1 VNELEFIRRQV
12 SIERTHMAA
21 VRSAC
26 AAALSLP
33 RAERPEVEFLRACAE
48 YLVFVVGRF
57 NAQDQAHCDLLG
69 PRLPTSATH
78 DLATLED
85 LGRTLEASRGAIA
98 KLEIAVRAGSDE
110 AFVAALRT
118 YLAFYSNVLAG
129 HRHALHHLFDAHYE
143 VADWRAA
150 SAVDADAILEERE
163 RYARVAG
170 LIPDDIELAPTRTD
184 VPQRSPAASGT
195 PPDSAGSAS
204 GPVSGPV
211 SGRGS

>member
-1 VNELEFIRRQV
+1 
-12 SIERTHMAA
+12 MAA

-26 AAALSLP
+26 AAALSRSP
-33 RAERPEVEFLRACAE
+33 AERPDAEFMRACSE

-57 NAQDQAHCDLLG
+57 NAQDQAHCELLG
-69 PRLPTSATH
+69 PRLPAGAAQ
-78 DLATLED
+78 DRATLAD
-85 LGRTLEASRGAIA
+85 LGRTLAASRAAIA
-98 KLEIAVRAGSDE
+98 KLEAAMREGSDE
-110 AFVAALRT
+110 AFVNALRT

-170 LIPDDIELAPTRTD
+170 LIPEDIELAPTRTD
-184 VPQRSPAASGT
+184 VPPRAAAAMGPSSDNAV
-195 PPDSAGSAS
+195 PP
-204 GPVSGPV
+204 P
-211 SGRGS
+211 GRGS